1 MEKSLPRSP
10 RQRGGDDRT
19 AENDRIHE
27 VKDINNAT
35 TEQTTI
41 YLVRHGETDWNRTGK
56 YQGSSDIPLNAL
68 GEQQAAQLGDYLRG
82 NDLAPRGDAI
92 VSSPLSRAFA
102 TARAI
107 GDALGIDEITTD
119 ADLQERSYGVA
130 EGLTLAEREAR
141 WPEGNWDG
149 LEEWDNVA
157 TRAMRALDKVV
168 AEHAGEHVF
177 VVCHGGLIN
186 AILAVLSHDEI
197 GTGKTTIVNT
207 SITTL
212 LHTDEGWRIVAYN
225 ETPHLDLDPVP
236 AD

>member
-1 MEKSLPRSP
+1 MK
-10 RQRGGDDRT
+10 
-19 AENDRIHE
+19 N
-27 VKDINNAT
+27 INNT
-35 TEQTTI
+35 TTTQTTI
-41 YLVRHGETDWNRTGK
+41 YLVRHGETDWNRAGK
-56 YQGSSDIPLNAL
+56 YQGSFDIPLNAL

-82 NDLAPRGDAI
+82 NDLAPRGEAM
-92 VSSPLSRAFA
+92 VSSPLSRAFG

-119 ADLQERSYGVA
+119 ADLQERSYGAA
-130 EGLTLAEREAR
+130 EGLTVVEREAR
-141 WPEGNWDG
+141 WPDGNWPG
-149 LEEWDNVA
+149 LEEWEHVA

-168 AEHAGEHVF
+168 ADHSGQDVF
-177 VVCHGGLIN
+177 VVCHGGVIN
-186 AILAVLSHDEI
+186 AILAVISDGRI

-212 LHTDEGWRIVAYN
+212 LHTDEGWRVVAYN